1 MNKLFLTGLLA
12 LILPAW
18 AAAQISTGTEA
29 SQGIGIEQTGVL
41 VYPASMTAEGVFS
54 GEVRAVISVDAEG
67 NLTDWLLTA
76 YTQPTFADVAMAAI
90 RRWRYLPATV
100 NGRRQASRAHI
111 LFEFRTEGVVVQT
124 LPGALVKQMFPA
136 PFEERYL
143 YKTCRLR
150 ELDRI
155 PTPVHVVAPS
165 AKLDGP
171 PRSVTVEF
179 YIDEEGR
186 VRMPAVDREAADDM
200 LAAAS
205 VAAVEQW
212 RFEPP
217 LRRGRPVLVY
227 AQQEFTFRPK
237 LESEKEE

>member
-1 MNKLFLTGLLA
+1 MNKLLLTGLLA
-12 LILPAW
+12 LCLPVW
-18 AAAQISTGTEA
+18 TAAQISRLEETSE
-29 SQGIGIEQTGVL
+29 GIGIEQTGVL
-41 VYPASMTAEGVFS
+41 VYPASMTAEGIFS

-67 NLTDWLLTA
+67 KLTDWLLTA
-76 YTQPTFADVAMAAI
+76 YTQPTFAEVATAAI
-90 RRWRYLPATV
+90 RRWRYQPATV
-100 NGRRQASRAHI
+100 SGRRQASRAHI
-111 LFEFRTEGVVVQT
+111 LFEFRTQGVVVQT
-124 LPGALVKQMFPA
+124 LPGSLVKQMFPA
-136 PFEERYL
+136 PFEERYN

-155 PTPVHVVAPS
+155 PTPVHVVTPS

-179 YIDEEGR
+179 YIDEQGR
-186 VRMPAVDREAADDM
+186 VRMPAVDRESADDM

-217 LRRGRPVLVY
+217 LRKGRPVLVY

-237 LESEKEE
+237 QEREQE

>member
-1 MNKLFLTGLLA
+1 MKKLFLTGLLVLA
-12 LILPAW
+12 LPAW
-18 AAAQISTGTEA
+18 MAAQILTREER

-41 VYPASMTAEGVFS
+41 VYPASMSTEGIFS

-67 NLTDWLLTA
+67 NLTDSLITA
-76 YTQPTFADVAMAAI
+76 YTQPAFADVAHAAL
-90 RRWRYLPATV
+90 RRWQYQPATV

-111 LFEFRTEGVVVQT
+111 IFEFRTEGVVVQT
-124 LPGALVKQMFPA
+124 LPGSLVKQMFPA
-136 PFEERYL
+136 PYEERYL
-143 YKTCRLR
+143 YRISRLR

-155 PTPVHVVAPS
+155 PTPVHVVTPS
-165 AKLDGP
+165 ARLDGP

-179 YIDEEGR
+179 YIDEQGR
-186 VRMPAVDREAADDM
+186 VRMPAVDRESADDM

-217 LRRGRPVLVY
+217 LRRGRPVVVY

-237 LESEKEE
+237 SESAP